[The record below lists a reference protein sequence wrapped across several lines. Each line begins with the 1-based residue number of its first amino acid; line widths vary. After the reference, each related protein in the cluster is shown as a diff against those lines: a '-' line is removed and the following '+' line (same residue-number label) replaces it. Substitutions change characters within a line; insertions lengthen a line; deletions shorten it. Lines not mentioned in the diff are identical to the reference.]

1 MDIHLSDLSASKSIC
16 LGVITDCNSVVL
28 MYLAILV
35 TTITGKAVTELTAL
49 CSEQDLNDM

>member
-1 MDIHLSDLSASKSIC
+1 MDIHLSDLSANKSIC